1 MSTVK
6 VGLVQMSCVADK
18 EANLKKAIERVREAA
33 AKGAQ
38 IVCLQELFTSLYFCD
53 VEDYDNFNLAEK
65 VPGPSTDALSKVAAE
80 SGVVIIA
87 SLFEKRAQV
96 IYHNTTAVLD

>member
-18 EANLKKAIERVREAA
+18 EANLKKAIEKIREAA

-38 IVCLQELFTSLYFCD
+38 IICLQELFTSLS
-53 VEDYDNFNLAEK
+53 
-65 VPGPSTDALSKVAAE
+65 STVRGVFRSK
-80 SGVVIIA
+80 
-87 SLFEKRAQV
+87 
-96 IYHNTTAVLD
+96 TT